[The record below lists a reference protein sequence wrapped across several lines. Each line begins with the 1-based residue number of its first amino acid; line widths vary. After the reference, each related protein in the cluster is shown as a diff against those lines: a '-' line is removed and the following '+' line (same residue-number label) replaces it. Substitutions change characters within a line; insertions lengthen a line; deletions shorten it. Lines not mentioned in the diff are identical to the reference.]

1 MGTMSESENY
11 SLANPGEASSVAE
24 NGPKVLVDANIISA
38 TLHYSVVMTQ
48 DGNIRVKDSY
58 CDSKEVSET
67 YFQRPPHIF
76 MMLLFSN
83 RADEQILLDLI
94 DFVMDG
100 IMKAEAMAAKK
111 CARLASKALLALKR
125 SRSPPPKTKA
135 SADCGSPIQKKLKS
149 ERKSISAETQLSAV
163 LWVNTN
169 RPASKHRDW
178 YPLLVAYWMSGKE
191 PTFTGQP
198 VPLYNTVYQWLQRH
212 ASRELAGRLQK
223 DHGSAAADEVNPNP
237 SQLPITGG
245 AAASNHSGLTCV
257 LAAALKHILR
267 YLCDHHQYRTIIE
280 G

>member
-58 CDSKEVSET
+58 RDSKEVSET

-94 DFVMDG
+94 DFVM
-100 IMKAEAMAAKK
+100 MKADAIAAKK

-125 SRSPPPKTKA
+125 PQSPPPKTKA
-135 SADCGSPIQKKLKS
+135 SVDGSSPIQKKLKS
-149 ERKSISAETQLSAV
+149 VRKSNSAETQLSAV

-212 ASRELAGRLQK
+212 ASREIFELRK
-223 DHGSAAADEVNPNP
+223 DHGSAAADEV
-237 SQLPITGG
+237 I
-245 AAASNHSGLTCV
+245 SG
-257 LAAALKHILR
+257 HW
-267 YLCDHHQYRTIIE
+267 E
-280 G
+280 

>member
-1 MGTMSESENY
+1 MRRVLSGHKDAPRWPRPRRRVAARAEPCRTVGVAEINFKIPTIPRETRENQICTMGTMSESENY

-24 NGPKVLVDANIISA
+24 NGPKVLVDANSISA
-38 TLHYSVVMTQ
+38 TLHYSVGMTQ

-149 ERKSISAETQLSAV
+149 VRKSNSAETQHSAV

-178 YPLLVAYWMSGKE
+178 YPLLVAYWMSG
-191 PTFTGQP
+191 
-198 VPLYNTVYQWLQRH
+198 
-212 ASRELAGRLQK
+212 
-223 DHGSAAADEVNPNP
+223 
-237 SQLPITGG
+237 
-245 AAASNHSGLTCV
+245 
-257 LAAALKHILR
+257 
-267 YLCDHHQYRTIIE
+267 
-280 G
+280 